1 MCRWK
6 IDEIAYQIFI
16 QWEDSVEDKSKI
28 SDDKVKSL

>member
-16 QWEDSVEDKSKI
+16 QLKDSVEDKSKI